1 MPVSE
6 KEKIEV
12 ALSDFNKHLEECD
25 VFSKGEVLYSFSLMI
40 KYIYLNIS
48 YHTKKNISYIFNN

>member
-1 MPVSE
+1 MKVIN
-6 KEKIEV
+6 KEKIEAV
-12 ALSDFNKHLEECD
+12 LSDFNKHLEECD